1 MLYRPQMHLH
11 SIRKDEC
18 ARVRRAGARVL
29 TLDQMEG
36 LKPPN
41 VDCWGTEEDDDGD
54 PPRLWVPNGMFPGTA
69 FTRSIGDAVAERI
82 GVIAEPEVEVVTLTA
97 SSRFAVVASDGVFEF
112 LSSQAVV
119 DMIAPFKDP
128 LEAALAVVQ
137 ESYRLWLQYE
147 TRTDDI
153 TIIVIQFVGLAEALD
168 KQTALE
174 AAQAEAEAPM
184 VAPKPM
190 TAPMSATRPAV
201 APPAPPADPPSPVA
215 AAAATALPAVLE
227 SPKPKPPLYP
237 PSTPE
242 GPASPK
248 PPARLMTPL
257 TGARPGTASR
267 PLSAS
272 AQRPWSAGAGR
283 DEAVPRPV
291 RRSMAR
297 EKRSAITASL
307 AADVDDG
314 DAAAAAPAGPP
325 LGSEDQDA
333 LAGALKACFLFTQLS
348 DAQRASLVTRFR
360 LRNVLAGEVVCR
372 QGDTAD
378 AFFVVAS
385 GQFDVYLGEPPLAS
399 ASPPPPHFTYEASGK
414 GVHPSFGELALLYNQ
429 PRTASVVA
437 RTTGALWVLSRS
449 AFRGAMRRADT
460 RAVMRTLRGVEVLKS
475 LSPGQL
481 GLLADKLTDTTFK
494 EGHVFMRQ
502 GWLEP
507 DPSFYII
514 VEGTVQL
521 AAPLLDSAGGLKQ
534 PPEQTVVTL
543 GANQTFGERALMR
556 GASAA
561 NSGTC
566 VAVGGPVRCLVMSR
580 NTFEDSLGTLAGLLQ
595 ADRQWRERAAV
606 HATTAASL
614 PGVEALR
621 SLKASDLGPV
631 STLWTCDIGR
641 VGCARLAASEP
652 DDRLTVTVRQVA
664 ISKAGHAGRQDSVM
678 RERHL
683 AGLIQAMPFIPPILH
698 TFCDARWLTAVLQ
711 TSAVA
716 TPATAF
722 TRPLS
727 EKAAA
732 LYVAEAALALE
743 HIHWHGALFRGLSP
757 DTALLDAAGHLQLCD
772 FRFAKHLT
780 ADDGGRTFTLCGHP
794 EFLAPEQVHGAG
806 HGEAADWWALGCFA
820 YWLLTLHTPFGH
832 PGEEAAPPTGQPHA
846 PLTHSDEL
854 ELYRRITGR
863 QFSHPKSSTLFREV
877 LDGLLTMNAV
887 ARPRMEWVQQRAW
900 FGANGID
907 WDALNASVL
916 TDGVPVPGDAL
927 DQVKAFTKAHP
938 PGVASPAGDGDDG
951 AGEVWNG
958 DEWWEG
964 WSTT

>member
-1 MLYRPQMHLH
+1 M
-11 SIRKDEC
+11 
-18 ARVRRAGARVL
+18 RRAGARVL

-36 LKPPN
+36 LKPTN
-41 VDCWGTEEDDDGD
+41 VDCWATEEDDDGD

-97 SSRFAVVASDGVFEF
+97 SSRFAVIASDGVFEF

-174 AAQAEAEAPM
+174 AAQAEVEVMSPM
-184 VAPKPM
+184 AAPKPM
-190 TAPMSATRPAV
+190 TAPMSAPRPGAPPRPPAV
-201 APPAPPADPPSPVA
+201 DTPSPVA
-215 AAAATALPAVLE
+215 AAAAPPVLE
-227 SPKPKPPLYP
+227 SPKPKPPLHP
-237 PSTPE
+237 PTSPE
-242 GPASPK
+242 VPTSP
-248 PPARLMTPL
+248 PPPVRLMTPL
-257 TGARPGTASR
+257 AGARPGTASR

-307 AADVDDG
+307 ATDVDDG
-314 DAAAAAPAGPP
+314 DAAAAAPVGAP
-325 LGSEDQDA
+325 LGEEDQGL
-333 LAGALKACFLFTQLS
+333 LASALKACFLFTQLS
-348 DAQRASLVTRFR
+348 DPARASLVTRFR
-360 LRNVLAGEVVCR
+360 LRAVLAGEVVCR

-378 AFFVVAS
+378 AFFVVAA
-385 GQFDVYLGEPPLAS
+385 GQFDVFLGPPPEPSP
-399 ASPPPPHFTYEASGK
+399 SPPPPHFTYEATGK

-437 RTTGALWVLSRS
+437 RTAGSLWVLSRS

-460 RAVMRTLRGVEVLKS
+460 RAVMKTLRGVEVLRS
-475 LSPGQL
+475 LNPGQL
-481 GLLADKLTDTTFK
+481 GLLADKLSDVTFK

-521 AAPLLDSAGGLKQ
+521 AAPVLDSAGGLKQ

-543 GANQTFGERALMR
+543 GPNQTFGERALMR

-561 NSGTC
+561 NTGTC

-621 SLKASDLGPV
+621 SLAAADLGPV
-631 STLWTCDIGR
+631 SGLWTCDIGR
-641 VGCARLAASEP
+641 VGVARLAASEP
-652 DDRLTVTVRQVA
+652 DDRLTVTVRQVD
-664 ISKAGHAGRQDSVM
+664 ISKAAAAGRQDSVM

-683 AGLIQAMPFIPPILH
+683 AGLIQAMPFVPPILH
-698 TFCDARWLTAVLQ
+698 TFSDARWLTAVLQ

-794 EFLAPEQVHGAG
+794 EFLAPEQVHGSG

-832 PGEEAAPPTGQPHA
+832 PVEAAQPPGQPHP
-846 PLTHSDEL
+846 PLTQSDEL

-863 QFSHPKSSTLFREV
+863 QFSHPGSSTPAFREV

-887 ARPRMEWVQQRAW
+887 ARPRMEWVQHRAW
-900 FGANGID
+900 FAANGID
-907 WDALNASVL
+907 WDGLNASVL

-927 DQVKAFTKAHP
+927 DQIKAFTKAHP
-938 PGVASPAGDGDDG
+938 PGVRAAGSDGDDG
-951 AGEVWNG
+951 TGEVWTG
-958 DEWWEG
+958 DEWWLG
-964 WSTT
+964 WETST